1 MEEVPLK
8 TRKNYYANNLEKSKQ
23 SSKRY
28 YEERG
33 GKEKKQDYYKANK
46 EMLIQRSKARYQ
58 SNKKQIL
65 ETKRLKL
72 LEKRI
77 SEQKVEE
84 DGNVPSNDEVN
95 QSTTK

>member
-58 SNKKQIL
+58 ANKDNIL
-65 ETKRLKL
+65 ERKRLKL

-84 DGNVPSNDEVN
+84 DGNVPSNYEVN